1 MRPTILEMEAFGSY
15 QNHTVL
21 DFTKLK
27 SDLFLITGS
36 TGAGKTTIFDAII
49 FALYGTFSGSEREAR
64 DMHSDAV
71 SKSKDMQVKLSFIHH
86 DKEYTVRRWL
96 HFPKVR
102 GREDAYGDPRPD
114 AELKR
119 PDGRAVK
126 GAKAVSEACSEIIGL
141 DAVQFKEIA
150 MLAQGEFTRFLTA
163 SQEEKA
169 QILSTLF
176 DVSLYR
182 RYQDLLTNTFNHLKA
197 DRQKAEAQLL
207 SLHDSLQLMDDLS
220 EEEKAALHPDQ
231 PEYLNTL
238 EALIQRENT
247 FQKEAEKKQAETN
260 RLYALKL
267 KEEGKAAGDN
277 KLLEQREMEEKRYAS
292 LIAEKQTMEAQQKEL
307 LEAENAIHNVLPYEN
322 ARKQKEEALSANQ
335 KEIQKLALQ
344 LQKASEKLAEAQKNS
359 QDDPSIKEKIIEL
372 KHEIAVLK
380 DSLSSYQALQQMDSK
395 IEGLNKTASAQ
406 KKQAAQLKQK
416 QEKTEQT
423 LNEVK
428 KEIDAHQNAAEHL
441 LQAETQKK
449 DAAKQAE
456 ALKEIMAAVQANA
469 RAAAALQEKQK
480 THEADAKAAGAAVSS
495 YNSMYQQFIAAQ
507 AGFLGAKL
515 EETLA
520 EEGHAVCPVCHTAF
534 TKDDVHDFA
543 RPADT
548 ASDRSSVDAMKQK
561 MDEAVQKE
569 RESAESAEALRIRL
583 EENEKAAVRDMQGYH
598 TCESYDAL
606 KDTVLPAFK
615 KETETRQ
622 KESAE
627 NYQNAFKE
635 KEMYE
640 ADCRKRDALE
650 TQQEKQRHESEAVQN
665 AMHETE
671 TELAALTSKRQT
683 LAHTLSY
690 EDEKKV
696 RSVILQKTALAE
708 QSEKLIEAHEKALQK
723 CLDAVHQ
730 TDGSLA
736 ARRKDEPVLEQQK
749 EDSEKALKK
758 ALQENHFT
766 SLADAAGWFDHTE
779 SWLKKERQKQTDYL
793 TALETSHN
801 SLERLQK
808 DTAGLVRKDLN
819 AMKKECDA
827 LKKEMEERSE
837 AIRVMQNRIDNH
849 VSVHDQAE
857 QILKKLHDT
866 QAVYLRMEKLAGLA
880 EGTSGSGG
888 RLSFERYVLGWVFR
902 EVLARANRRL
912 ATMSGGRYEMRHKI
926 DADRS
931 NAQAGFNIVLLDHY
945 SGCERAASTIS
956 GGESFEVSLSLALG
970 LSDAVQAHAGA
981 NRLDTLFVD
990 EGFGTLDDDRLDHA
1004 IETLQSLTEG
1014 RRLVGVISHV
1024 DKLRETIAVQVQ
1036 VTSDQEHGS
1045 RIQVVQP

>member
-1 MRPTILEMEAFGSY
+1 MEAFGSY

-102 GREDAYGDPRPD
+102 GREDVYGDPRPD
-114 AELKR
+114 AELQR

-141 DAVQFKEIA
+141 NAVQFKEIA

-169 QILSTLF
+169 EILSTLF

-182 RYQDLLTNTFNHLKA
+182 RYQDLLINTFNHLKA
-197 DRQKAEAQLL
+197 ERQKTEAQLL
-207 SLHDSLQLMDDLS
+207 SLHDSLQLPTDLS

-231 PEYLNTL
+231 REYLNTL
-238 EALIQRENT
+238 DSLIQRENILRT
-247 FQKEAEKKQAETN
+247 QTEKKQSETN

-267 KEEGKAAGDN
+267 REEGKAAGDN
-277 KLLEQREMEEKRYAS
+277 KLLEQREQEEKRYAS
-292 LIAEKQTMEAQQKEL
+292 LMAEKQMMEAQQKEL
-307 LEAENAIHNVLPYEN
+307 REAENAIHNVLPFAN
-322 ARKQKEEALSANQ
+322 ADQQKAEALAANRR
-335 KEIQKLALQ
+335 EIQTLALQ
-344 LQKASEKLAEAQKNS
+344 LQKASEKLAEAQKTS
-359 QDDPSIKEKIIEL
+359 QNDPSIKEKIIKL

-380 DSLSSYQALQQMDSK
+380 DSLSSYHALQQMDSQ
-395 IEGLNKTASAQ
+395 IEALNKTASAH

-428 KEIDAHQNAAEHL
+428 KEIDAHQNAPEHL
-441 LQAETQKK
+441 LQAETQQK

-456 ALKEIMAAVQANA
+456 ALKEIMTAVQSNA
-469 RAAAALQEKQK
+469 KTALTLQEKEK
-480 THEADAKAAGAAVSS
+480 AHEAASKAAGAAVSS
-495 YNSMYQQFIAAQ
+495 YNSMYQHFIAAQ
-507 AGFLGAKL
+507 AGFLGANL
-515 EETLA
+515 EEVLST
-520 EEGHAVCPVCHTAF
+520 EGHAVCPVCHTAF
-534 TKDDVHDFA
+534 TKEEAHDFA
-543 RPADT
+543 RPGDEAP
-548 ASDRSSVDAMKQK
+548 DRSSVDAMKQK
-561 MDEAVQKE
+561 MDEAVKKE

-583 EENEKAAVRDMQGYH
+583 EENEKAAVKAMQGYH
-598 TCESYDAL
+598 ACAGYDEL
-606 KDTVLPAFK
+606 TDTVLPAFQRETEARR
-615 KETETRQ
+615 KET
-622 KESAE
+622 AE

-635 KEMYE
+635 KEAYE
-640 ADCRKRDALE
+640 AACRKRDALE
-650 TQQEKQRHESEAVQN
+650 AQQEKQRHESEAVQN

-683 LAHTLSY
+683 LAHTLLY
-690 EDEKKV
+690 EDETEV
-696 RSVILQKTALAE
+696 RAVILQKTAEAE
-708 QSEKLIEAHEKALQK
+708 QKEKLIKAHEEAVQK

-730 TDGSLA
+730 MDGSLA

-749 EDSEKALKK
+749 KDSENALKK
-758 ALQENHFT
+758 ALQENHFAT
-766 SLADAAGWFDHTE
+766 LADAAEWFDHTE
-779 SWLKKERQKQTDYL
+779 SWLKKQQQKQTDYI
-793 TALETSHN
+793 TALQTN
-801 SLERLQK
+801 QTNLKRLQK
-808 DTAGLVRKDLN
+808 DTAGLVQKDLE

-827 LKKEMEERSE
+827 LKKEMDERSE

-849 VSVHDQAE
+849 VSVHDKAQ
-857 QILKKLHDT
+857 QILKKLNDT

-888 RLSFERYVLGWVFR
+888 KLSFERYVLGWVFR

-1024 DKLRETIAVQVQ
+1024 DKLKEAIAVQVQ